1 MLDGSIDRIHH
12 AIGHA
17 ARKYHPGNRAG
28 IRP

>member
-12 AIGHA
+12 AIGYA
-17 ARKYHPGNRAG
+17 PRKIHPGNRAG